1 MKETM
6 YEKVFL
12 KERLEVLNEI
22 KTLVDSEDVYSE
34 NNLKNNLEKDN
45 KNEQRNRKEK

>member
-22 KTLVDSEDVYSE
+22 KTLVDSEDSHSE

-45 KNEQRNRKEK
+45 RNEQRNRKEK

>member
-22 KTLVDSEDVYSE
+22 KTLVDSDDTHSE
-34 NNLKNNLEKDN
+34 NNLKKDN

>member
-12 KERLEVLNEI
+12 KERLEVFYEI
-22 KTLVDSEDVYSE
+22 KSLVDSDDTHSE
-34 NNLKNNLEKDN
+34 NNLMNNLEKGN

>member
-22 KTLVDSEDVYSE
+22 KTLVDSEDIHSE
-34 NNLKNNLEKDN
+34 NVLKNNLEKDN
-45 KNEQRNRKEK
+45 RNEQRNRKEK

>member
-6 YEKVFL
+6 YKKVFL

-22 KTLVDSEDVYSE
+22 KTLVDSEDSNSE

-45 KNEQRNRKEK
+45 RNEQRNRKEK